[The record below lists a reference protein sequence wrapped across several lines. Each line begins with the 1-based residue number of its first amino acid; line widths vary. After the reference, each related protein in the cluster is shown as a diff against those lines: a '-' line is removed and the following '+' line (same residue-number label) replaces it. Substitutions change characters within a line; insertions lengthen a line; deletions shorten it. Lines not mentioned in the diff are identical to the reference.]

1 MKTIA
6 GLIFGMLAGWFV
18 AVGIIVYTTL
28 IGVGGEKLGF
38 TQYTLWYYI
47 LCLCLC
53 ISLLIGSSPVRK
65 QMKLMSLFVI
75 ALIMVL
81 AIGFLSLPD
90 FSSGGDQLAKM
101 QATMLGMAMLL
112 AKGFMYVV
120 PGALSAFYAFLA
132 YEGLAHARAQNQL
145 N

>member
-47 LCLCLC
+47 LSLCLC
-53 ISLLIGSSPVRK
+53 ISLLIGSRPVR
-65 QMKLMSLFVI
+65 QQLKLMPIFFV
-75 ALIMVL
+75 AVFMVMG
-81 AIGFLSLPD
+81 IGFLTVTEP
-90 FSSGGDQLAKM
+90 SSGSDQLAKM
-101 QATMLGMAMLL
+101 QANMLAMAMLG
-112 AKGFMYVV
+112 AKAFMYVA
-120 PGALSAFYAFLA
+120 PGALTAFYAFLA